1 MHADNEHADNETESR
16 QDADGR
22 RPSAAVVSLRHYRLA
37 RQIAETGRRQGEL
50 AQLLRAAVNDR
61 EHLVLALRGAQHRL
75 AGIADNYRLLLG
87 RLERE
92 RGFRDACRAAAE
104 LDDLDEMI
112 RRRDEL
118 TRQLATLR
126 RADACRAA
134 AD

>member
-1 MHADNEHADNETESR
+1 MHADNEAENR
-16 QDADGR
+16 QDADAR

-50 AQLLRAAVNDR
+50 AQLLRAAANDR
-61 EHLVLALRGAQHRL
+61 EQLAEALRGAQHRL
-75 AGIADNYRLLLG
+75 AGVADNYRLLLR
-87 RLERE
+87 RLDRE
-92 RGFRDACRAAAE
+92 RTFRDACRAAAE

-118 TRQLATLR
+118 TRQLAMLR
-126 RADACRAA
+126 RDDACRAA